1 MSRTRYKKGIQAKR
15 VILTSAL
22 DYSISVAELRKYGL
36 FTETGG
42 SKTLTLPTAEASLAG
57 VDLLCSDKG
66 GGTFKVFA
74 TGGFAGE
81 GALVDTVDVPTNG
94 AVLVY
99 CDGSYWYVVGAT
111 PTNA

>member
-1 MSRTRYKKGIQAKR
+1 MSRTRYKYGIQAKR
-15 VILTSAL
+15 VALTSAL
-22 DYSISVAELRKYGL
+22 DYSISVTELRKYGL

-42 SKTLTLPTAEASLAG
+42 SKTLTLPAAETSLAG
-57 VDLLCSDKG
+57 IDLLCADVG
-66 GGTFKVFA
+66 GGTFKVYVLA
-74 TGGFAGE
+74 GFAGE

>member
-1 MSRTRYKKGIQAKR
+1 MRTRYRHGIQAKR
-15 VILTSAL
+15 VALTSAV
-22 DYSISVAELRKYGL
+22 DYSISIAELRKYGI

-42 SKTLTLPTAEASLAG
+42 SKTLTLPAAETSIAG
-57 VDLLCSDKG
+57 IDLLCADVG
-66 GGTFKVFA
+66 GGTFKVYVLA
-74 TGGFAGE
+74 GFAGE

-94 AVLVY
+94 AVIVY